1 MVVHGALLSTELI
14 HRVDVKL
21 HGVHMR
27 GQLEAGGGQQAA
39 KPLDGAVVED
49 GAAGEQ

>member
-27 GQLEAGGGQQAA
+27 GQLEAGSGQQAA